1 MDIKKIIE
9 DLIAKIKNDKDFGS
23 KFKSDPV
30 KTVEGAV
37 GVDLPD
43 DKINEIVEGIKAKVN
58 LDELGEKGGGLIK
71 GLIDK
76 IKGSDND

>member
-43 DKINEIVEGIKAKVN
+43 DKKRDHRGC
-58 LDELGEKGGGLIK
+58 KGK
-71 GLIDK
+71 DK
-76 IKGSDND
+76 P

>member
-9 DLIAKIKNDKDFGS
+9 ELIAKIKNDKDFGS

-43 DKINEIVEGIKAKVN
+43 DKINEIIEAIKAKIN
-58 LDELGEKGGGLIK
+58 LDELGEKAGGLK

-76 IKGSDND
+76 IKG

>member
-43 DKINEIVEGIKAKVN
+43 DKINEIIEAVKAKIN
-58 LDELGEKGGGLIK
+58 LDDAAGGIK
-71 GLIDK
+71 GLLNK
-76 IKGSDND
+76 LKG